1 MPTDSAAAEQPTK
14 PEQAR
19 PSLPVRS
26 RRLTWWL
33 AGLAVVA
40 LLAPIFRTEYFS
52 CATCGDR
59 LRTTSVFGVR
69 VTSEETVTECGTW
82 FREHVERDHTHL
94 GYHGTYEEATSF
106 VGFPRLPSNIAGRMS
121 GPTSILPSG
130 LKLEIYRHSSDPKRV
145 RDLLVSL
152 ARWDRSTPEAASRQL
167 KVVRH
172 LEERGTID
180 LPEESSPAS
189 ASQ

>member
-1 MPTDSAAAEQPTK
+1 MPTDSAAEQPTK
-14 PEQAR
+14 PEQDR

-40 LLAPIFRTEYFS
+40 LLAPIFRTEYFW

-94 GYHGTYEEATSF
+94 WCHGTYEEATSF
-106 VGFPRLPSNIAGRMS
+106 VGFPRLRSQISGRAS
-121 GPTSILPSG
+121 GPASFQGSG
-130 LKLEIYRHSSDPKRV
+130 LKLVIYRQASDPKRV
-145 RDLLVSL
+145 RDLLASL
-152 ARWDRSTPEAASRQL
+152 ARWDHSSPEAASRQSKAL
-167 KVVRH
+167 WD
-172 LEERGTID
+172 LEERGIID
-180 LPEESSPAS
+180 LPEERFPAS
-189 ASQ
+189 DSQ